1 MIAVTQA
8 PKPGFTQTTNP
19 CFTQPEGPAVL
30 RLRML
35 EAGHAMRRRALDAAA
50 RADAEATLAQLRAA
64 VLSRPVASL
73 ADALA
78 RARTRAETTRG
89 DDI

>member
-1 MIAVTQA
+1 MIVVER
-8 PKPGFTQTTNP
+8 PPGFA
-19 CFTQPEGPAVL
+19 FARPEGPAVL

-35 EAGHAMRRRALDAAA
+35 ELGHTLRLRALDAAA
-50 RADAEATLAQLRAA
+50 RADAEATLARLREA

-78 RARTRAETTRG
+78 RARTCAEATRR
-89 DDI
+89 DTP